1 MYICSVLLWFA
12 GKPLGVEG
20 HNLFRKNTEH
30 YDIIKKLLY

>member
-1 MYICSVLLWFA
+1 MQRPSVVCWEA
-12 GKPLGVEG
+12 SVAEG